1 MKVLLINPENKKSI
15 FAYRPE
21 DVKAFW
27 FPKLSMPTIAAYT
40 PSDVDVK
47 IVDECVQDIDF
58 NADVDL
64 VGISVMTFLST
75 RAYEIAAK
83 FRARGVKVV
92 LGGIH
97 VSMCPDEA
105 ALHADSVVVGEA
117 EKTWPMLIE
126 DFRRGEMKPMYVEKD
141 LSDLQAL
148 PIPRRDLLKPG
159 AYWTTNCVQTSRGC
173 PFDCDFCTVTV
184 FGGNQFRLRPVD
196 EVVEEVRRLNKK
208 FVVFVDDNIAGHK
221 AYAKQLFKALIPLKI
236 TWGSQASLTMAR
248 DPELME
254 LAAKSGCTGL
264 FIGVETISTE
274 NLASANKRF
283 NKVDKYREEFARF
296 HDYGMQIMTGMIFG
310 FDNDDETVFER
321 TVEFLES
328 NRIELTMFNI
338 LTPLPG
344 TNLYK
349 KMIEEGR
356 IIDRNWENY
365 DGRHVVFQPKLMSPE
380 TLQEGFYW
388 AYHKFFSVPSVF
400 RRVLPSFWKVPR
412 KMLIVE
418 RLAVN
423 YAFRKI
429 VKRVP
434 QGSLSPLANTLKDI
448 PGMLPSIETEGLIP
462 NAISTIRETIGT
474 VSEQVS
480 SAGNNLYVKVRKSA
494 KVQALLIELDGTMDK
509 INALELKQRI
519 ISAVEKSKM
528 DIVINFENLKETTPA
543 ALSTLFD
550 FGTLKDRVNP
560 YKIKCTNLK
569 ASFSEALEKI
579 NQSGLINP
587 LLFEIPAEEVY

>member
-1 MKVLLINPENKKSI
+1 MKVLLINPEDKKSI

-27 FPKLSMPTIAAYT
+27 FPKLSMPAIAAYT
-40 PSDVDVK
+40 PPDVDVK

-75 RAYEIAAK
+75 RAYEIAAR

-105 ALHADSVVVGEA
+105 QLHADSIVVGEA
-117 EKTWPMLIE
+117 EKTWPRLIE
-126 DFRRGEMKPMYVEKD
+126 DFKSGGMKSRYVEKE
-141 LSDLQAL
+141 LSNLEGIQT
-148 PIPRRDLLKPG
+148 PRRDLLKPG

-196 EVVEEVRRLNKK
+196 EVVEEVRRLNKN

-221 AYAKQLFKALIPLKI
+221 AYAKQLFKALAPLKI
-236 TWGSQASLTMAR
+236 SWGSQASLTMAR
-248 DPELME
+248 DPELLD
-254 LAAKSGCTGL
+254 LAAKSGCTAL
-264 FIGVETISTE
+264 FIGVESISAE
-274 NLASANKRF
+274 NLAAANKRF
-283 NKVDKYREEFARF
+283 NKVEKFKEEFSRF
-296 HDYGMQIMTGMIFG
+296 HDYGIQIMTGMIFG

-321 TVEFLES
+321 TVEFLED

-349 KMIEEGR
+349 QMDAEGR
-356 IIDRNWENY
+356 IIDRKWENY

-380 TLQEGFYW
+380 TLQEGFFW
-388 AYHKFFSVPSVF
+388 AYHRFFSIPSVF
-400 RRVLPSFWKVPR
+400 KRVMPSFWKVPR
-412 KMLIVE
+412 KRLILE

-434 QGSLSPLANTLKDI
+434 EGSLSPLAKTLRNI
-448 PGMLPSIETEGLIP
+448 PGMLPSTETEGLIP
-462 NAISTIRETIGT
+462 NALSTIRETIGN
-474 VSEQVS
+474 VSDQVS
-480 SAGNNLYVKVRKSA
+480 SAGSNLYVRVRKSA

-509 INALELKQRI
+509 ISATELKQRI

-543 ALSTLFD
+543 AISTLFD
-550 FGTLKDRVNP
+550 LSALRDKVSP

-569 ASFSEALEKI
+569 SSFSEAIDKI
-579 NQSGLINP
+579 NQSGLISP
-587 LLFEIPAEEVY
+587 LFLEIPAEEVY

>member
-1 MKVLLINPENKKSI
+1 M
-15 FAYRPE
+15 
-21 DVKAFW
+21 
-27 FPKLSMPTIAAYT
+27 
-40 PSDVDVK
+40 
-47 IVDECVQDIDF
+47 
-58 NADVDL
+58 
-64 VGISVMTFLST
+64 
-75 RAYEIAAK
+75 
-83 FRARGVKVV
+83 
-92 LGGIH
+92 
-97 VSMCPDEA
+97 
-105 ALHADSVVVGEA
+105 
-117 EKTWPMLIE
+117 
-126 DFRRGEMKPMYVEKD
+126 
-141 LSDLQAL
+141 
-148 PIPRRDLLKPG
+148 
-159 AYWTTNCVQTSRGC
+159 
-173 PFDCDFCTVTV
+173 
-184 FGGNQFRLRPVD
+184 
-196 EVVEEVRRLNKK
+196 
-208 FVVFVDDNIAGHK
+208 VFVDDNIAGHK
-221 AYAKQLFKALIPLKI
+221 AYAKELFKALIPLKI
-236 TWGSQASLTMAR
+236 NWGSQASLTMAR

-264 FIGVETISTE
+264 FIGVETISAE

-283 NKVDKYREEFARF
+283 NKVDKYREEFSRF

-349 KMIEEGR
+349 KMNEEGR

-388 AYHKFFSVPSVF
+388 AYHKFFSIPSVF
-400 RRVLPSFWKVPR
+400 RRILPSFWKVPR

-423 YAFRKI
+423 YAFRTI

-434 QGSLSPLANTLKDI
+434 EGSLSPLAKTLSSI
-448 PGMLPSIETEGLIP
+448 PGTLPSIETEGLIP
-462 NAISTIRETIGT
+462 NAISTIREKIGT

-519 ISAVEKSKM
+519 IAAVEKSKM

-550 FGTLKDRVNP
+550 LGTLKDKVNP

-587 LLFEIPAEEVY
+587 LSFEIPAEEVY